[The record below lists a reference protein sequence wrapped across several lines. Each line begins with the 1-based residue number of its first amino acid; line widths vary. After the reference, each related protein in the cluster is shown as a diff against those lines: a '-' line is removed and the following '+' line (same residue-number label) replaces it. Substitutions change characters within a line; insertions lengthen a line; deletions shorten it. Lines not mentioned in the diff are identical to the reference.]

1 MSTLAVVLAET
12 GKVADGALVV
22 AAAIAFA
29 AGVVSFLSPCVLP
42 LVPVYL
48 SYVTGLSATDLAT
61 PEPVPEPSTGAST
74 DGAGVATVGAATAT
88 ATVTELPVVSRAAVR
103 RRVLIGST
111 GFVLGAAVVFVS
123 FGALFGSF
131 GEALRTHATGLSQI
145 FGIVTI
151 LLGLLMAGAF
161 ERITPLQRDVRIHN
175 VPGRG
180 LAAAPLLGFAFAL
193 GWTPCIGP
201 TLGTVLGLSASTD
214 GTTAARGAVLSVA
227 YCLGLGLP
235 LLIAGLA
242 FTRAM
247 GAFAAVKRHYRA
259 VMTAGGAALVLLGIL
274 QLTGLWTRW
283 TSQLQTSFGGWD
295 LPL

>member
-1 MSTLAVVLAET
+1 MSLVGALVAEADT
-12 GKVADGALVV
+12 VSDGALVV
-22 AAAIAFA
+22 AMAIAFA

-48 SYVTGLSATDLAT
+48 SYVTGLSASDLTNETVAHPAVT
-61 PEPVPEPSTGAST
+61 RVAV
-74 DGAGVATVGAATAT
+74 GAGGPQVNDAPVADAPPPA
-88 ATVTELPVVSRAAVR
+88 PVASRAAVR
-103 RRVLIGST
+103 RRVVVGST

-123 FGALFGSF
+123 FGAVFGSF
-131 GEALRTHATGLSQI
+131 GEALRVHAVGLAQV
-145 FGIVTI
+145 FGVVTI
-151 LLGLLMAGAF
+151 LLGLLMAGVF
-161 ERITPLQRDVRIHN
+161 ERIAPLQRDIRIHR

-214 GTTAARGAVLSVA
+214 GTTAARGALLSVA

-242 FTRAM
+242 FTKAM
-247 GAFAAVKRHYRA
+247 SAFAAIKRHYRV
-259 VMTAGGAALVLLGIL
+259 VMVTSGVCLILLGVL
-274 QLTGLWTRW
+274 QVTGIWTEWMSR
-283 TSQLQTSFGGWD
+283 LQTSFGGWQ